1 MGPLAGGGCP
11 GMGLNA
17 YFAYGLVLGQ
27 GFSWQQALAAV
38 FVASVLFLLFS
49 LSRLRSWLIGAI
61 PASLRLGITAG
72 IGLFLAMIGLQGMGL
87 VVDDPDTLLR
97 LGNLGSPAVL
107 LSLAGL
113 LVMAGLAARGMRGGI
128 LLTILGL
135 SLVGW
140 LSGIAEFGGIAAAP
154 PVASAAFAL
163 DFSAVTSTAF
173 MSVVFILFFLDF
185 FDTTGTLTES
195 PILPAREAPM
205 AALRIWTVP
214 W

>member
-1 MGPLAGGGCP
+1 M
-11 GMGLNA
+11 
-17 YFAYGLVLGQ
+17 
-27 GFSWQQALAAV
+27 

-49 LSRLRSWLIGAI
+49 LSRVRSWLIGAI

-97 LGNLGSPAVL
+97 LGSLASPAVL
-107 LSLAGL
+107 MSLAGL

-140 LSGIAEFGGIAAAP
+140 LTGIAEFGGIAAAP
-154 PVASAAFAL
+154 PVASAAL
-163 DFSAVTSTAF
+163 RWFSAVTSAAF
-173 MSVVFILFFLDF
+173 LSVVFILFFLDF
-185 FDTTGTLTES
+185 FDTTGTLTGIADIAGKRRADGCIEIGPS
-195 PILPAREAPM
+195 VVARCRRICYRQPARHLQHDHLP
-205 AALRIWTVP
+205 
-214 W
+214 